1 MDLVMRLVRALLLLA
16 LLLAVAPSPAVGK
29 ELCPEPCRCP
39 GRGRLNCA
47 HAGLATVPPASRR
60 QALAVLDFTGN
71 DIAAVGKEAWKDY
84 PWTETLVLRDNE
96 LRAVKRHSLEGLF
109 LLEHLDLSCNEILT
123 IEERAF
129 EPLPFLKLLNLSW
142 NGITQIRR
150 DTFQAWHGMQFLR
163 ELILSHNP
171 LAVIDDAAFFK
182 LPSVSS
188 LDLSAS
194 QVTSQTL
201 LQLLQS
207 TVSLETLQVPK
218 EVACCLCQERPRP
231 ESSCRTIQ
239 FLCQKLCSSS
249 APQCAHTTLLQTR
262 GEIMDTEQRRK
273 LNSSP
278 VLSLKP
284 KESSLGD
291 HETVTLVVALTL
303 STEGD
308 VSSPDSSRTNS
319 HPPQHLPGHEG
330 KTSADD
336 LRAKLK
342 KKLQKAKTI
351 KTEKSIF
358 PHQLQPAR
366 VKDVV
371 KMTSSSWD
379 QKQMEPRLNR
389 QALNP
394 WDVGAMFNPTH
405 DKSVDRYLRDEVE
418 DPAPRQNSVNS
429 HKQPKKE
436 ASRYWVGHNQLFY
449 QTLSPVKAEG
459 EPRATITKEDLR
471 LNKNLDFLSDP
482 LVQSGPSASS
492 RGGAMAEEE
501 HSSLAGRLLSI
512 PDTTDTHWKQ
522 QEEDSRFLNK
532 PWGRQGPDL
541 VPVPGEL
548 LETVVDRH
556 LRLLVPDKSLQMFM
570 AHVER
575 ALRMDCSLPQLKL
588 VCAKMVSKTGL
599 LLKVLGERQETQRAY
614 DRMGQCPLQENISR
628 CTALEEDQQ
637 PTEKKKHHSREVIMF
652 AILLSLFVII
662 GVMLK
667 VFFHVSQHLFLQ
679 TAVCLVAGM
688 KKPKEMLLPR
698 DKMLLPGPCPAC
710 STPRSGP
717 LAP

>member
-60 QALAVLDFTGN
+60 RALTVLDFTGN

-150 DTFQAWHGMQFLR
+150 DTFQAWHGMQFLQ

-249 APQCAHTTLLQTR
+249 APQCAETALLQTR
-262 GEIMDTEQRRK
+262 GEIMDMDQGRE

-284 KESSLGD
+284 KESSPGD
-291 HETVTLVVALTL
+291 HGTVTLVVALSL
-303 STEGD
+303 SAEGD
-308 VSSPDSSRTNS
+308 VSSPDSSKTTS
-319 HPPQHLPGHEG
+319 HPPQHLLGHES

-342 KKLQKAKTI
+342 KKLHKAKSI
-351 KTEKSIF
+351 KTAKSIMGKRT
-358 PHQLQPAR
+358 P
-366 VKDVV
+366 
-371 KMTSSSWD
+371 SSWH
-379 QKQMEPRLNR
+379 QEKTESRLYR
-389 QALNP
+389 QGLKPSAVAGGFKGG
-394 WDVGAMFNPTH
+394 DHA
-405 DKSVDRYLRDEVE
+405 SVSGQHRDEEE
-418 DPAPRQNSVNS
+418 DPAPRKYYGRTDKWHKKQNR
-429 HKQPKKE
+429 HYG
-436 ASRYWVGHNQLFY
+436 AGYHQLSY
-449 QTLSPVKAEG
+449 RVWKPVKVERRSRSDQG
-459 EPRATITKEDLR
+459 LKR
-471 LNKNLDFLSDP
+471 NLDFLSDL
-482 LVQSGPSASS
+482 LVQSRPGARS
-492 RGGAMAEEE
+492 RGGARAEEK
-501 HSSLAGRLLSI
+501 HFSTGTHLLTM
-512 PDTTDTHWKQ
+512 PDSRE
-522 QEEDSRFLNK
+522 EEDSMFLNR
-532 PWGRQGPDL
+532 PVSPQSPAL
-541 VPVPGEL
+541 APVPKERESNADHHRPL
-548 LETVVDRH
+548 LEAH
-556 LRLLVPDKSLQMFM
+556 KGLHAFM
-570 AHVER
+570 GHVER
-575 ALRMDCSLPQLKL
+575 ALRRDCSLPQLKQP
-588 VCAKMVSKTGL
+588 CAEMVMKSRL
-599 LLKVLGERQETQRAY
+599 LLKLLTERQENQGAY
-614 DRMGQCPLQENISR
+614 DPTAQCRLQENMIIR
-628 CTALEEDQQ
+628 MALGKGKGLTRKVGELLGTAARVLLGKGEGKDQ
-637 PTEKKKHHSREVIMF
+637 S
-652 AILLSLFVII
+652 S
-662 GVMLK
+662 
-667 VFFHVSQHLFLQ
+667 
-679 TAVCLVAGM
+679 
-688 KKPKEMLLPR
+688 
-698 DKMLLPGPCPAC
+698 
-710 STPRSGP
+710 
-717 LAP
+717 